1 MNKIFT
7 ILLLL
12 VLLLIA
18 NGCVSTTPQIKDEQ
32 GLAVPQSIATFEEV
46 EIGGINQYLLIRGEK
61 SENPVLLF
69 LHGGPG
75 YPQIAFAR
83 EYQKELEKDFVVVQW
98 DQRGAG
104 KSYSKTIKEESMN
117 REQFVKDTLEVVE
130 YLKRRFSVQRIVLAG
145 HSWGSELGIRAITL
159 APEHFHAYIG
169 IGQVV
174 HTERQEAISYD
185 YVWQQASI
193 DKNKKALK
201 ALKEIGYPPYDNHE
215 KDVMVQRKWL
225 STYGGIERGIHS
237 MGKIITGTLFA
248 SEYTWL
254 DGIRFI
260 KGNYFTRS
268 TMFNEINDIDF
279 FSDFPN
285 LPVPVIF
292 IAGRYDYNTPSILV
306 KEYYDV
312 LIAPEKKF
320 FWFEESAHFPHFEEP
335 VKFARIMHQL
345 YLEIVNE

>member
-1 MNKIFT
+1 M
-7 ILLLL
+7 
-12 VLLLIA
+12 LLLISS
-18 NGCVSTTPQIKDEQ
+18 GCVSTTPQIKDEQ
-32 GLAVPQSIATFEEV
+32 GRVKSQSIATFEEV
-46 EIGGINQYLLIRGEK
+46 EIGGIKQYLLIRGEQI
-61 SENPVLLF
+61 ENPVLLF

-83 EYQKELEKDFVVVQW
+83 KYQKELENDFVVVQW

-117 REQFVKDTLEVVE
+117 REQFIKDTLEVVE
-130 YLKRRFSVQRIVLAG
+130 YLKSRFTVQRIVLVG
-145 HSWGSELGIRAITL
+145 HSWGSELGVRVVTL
-159 APEHFHAYIG
+159 APENFYAYIG

-174 HTERQEAISYD
+174 HTQKQETISYD
-185 YVWQQASI
+185 YVFEQASK

-201 ALKEIGYPPYDNHE
+201 ALEEIGYPPYENHE

-225 STYGGIERGIHS
+225 GTYGGVERGIHS
-237 MGKIITGTLFA
+237 MREIIAGTLFT

-268 TMFNEINDIDF
+268 TMFNEINDVDF
-279 FSDFPN
+279 FSDFPT

-306 KEYYDV
+306 KAYYDI
-312 LIAPEKKF
+312 LKAPDKKF

-335 VKFARIMHQL
+335 FKFARIMHQL
-345 YLEIVNE
+345 YLEIIEE